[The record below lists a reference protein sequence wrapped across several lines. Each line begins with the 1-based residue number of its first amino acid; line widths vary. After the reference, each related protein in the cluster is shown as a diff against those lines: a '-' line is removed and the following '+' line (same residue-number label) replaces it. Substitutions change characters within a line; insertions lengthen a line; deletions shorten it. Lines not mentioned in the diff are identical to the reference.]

1 MSLKSIKLK
10 KKTLLTAVITA
21 VISVF
26 ISFIAFYLIF
36 LSGGR
41 YYLKLKQ
48 LDFLVENFFY
58 GEIDTS
64 EINDMIIRGYVAG
77 LNDKYARYY
86 TVEETNAREDD
97 LDGKGQGIGVII
109 SKHPDNENIFIK
121 KRLRGCACR

>member
-41 YYLKLKQ
+41 YLKLKQ

-97 LDGKGQGIGVII
+97 LDGKGQGILFVFFLLAASGLA
-109 SKHPDNENIFIK
+109 S
-121 KRLRGCACR
+121 